1 MHYQH
6 IESIAPTPTA
16 CADQEEDVDIGTNNE
31 PYEQSVAAEDMEIDE
46 KPQVSIFPNQKKKFW
61 CQSNE
66 KPSIAPSCPGVKR
79 YRCCFGLPH
88 CSVFPFFCLPAC
100 GHCGCI
106 LKRH

>member
-46 KPQVSIFPNQKKKFW
+46 KPQVSIFPKKKSFGVNLMRS
-61 CQSNE
+61 QVLHRAAQGSRG
-66 KPSIAPSCPGVKR
+66 IDVVLACPIVAS
-79 YRCCFGLPH
+79 FH
-88 CSVFPFFCLPAC
+88 FFVYQLVDIVAAF
-100 GHCGCI
+100 
-106 LKRH
+106 